1 MKSIYFIAVNYNNAA
16 YSIKYVESILAMN
29 GQQNRKIIIVDNKSN
44 ENDIQFLEQGIKNH
58 PEVTLIKN
66 VKNAGYFRGLNEG
79 LKIINP
85 NEADFV
91 FIGNN
96 DLTFES
102 DFIQKLYQQKFSDE
116 TYAIAPDVVTA
127 NGIHQNPL
135 CQQRMHPLRKWGLR
149 LYYTNY
155 FFGKTIYHITQA
167 IKKATVPN
175 KKMLTPTYIYMGIGA
190 CYILTPHFFKAYQ
203 LLREDVFLW
212 SEEALFAGQ
221 ITEAGGKTWYCPDLI
236 VHHAENTSIKHIPS
250 RLTYSMARE
259 SFLKTFRYY

>member
-16 YSIKYVESILAMN
+16 YSIQYVESILAMKGN
-29 GQQNRKIIIVDNKSN
+29 QNRKIIIVDNKSN
-44 ENDIQFLEQGIKNH
+44 AADVRFLEERIKKH
-58 PEVTLIKN
+58 AEVTLIKN
-66 VKNAGYFRGLNEG
+66 DTNAGYFRGLNAG
-79 LKIINP
+79 LKTINP
-85 NEADFV
+85 KDADFV

-96 DLTFES
+96 DLTFEPE
-102 DFIQKLYQQKFSDE
+102 FIQNLYQQNYSDQ
-116 TYAIAPDVVTA
+116 TFAIAPDVVTA
-127 NGIHQNPL
+127 NGFHQNPL
-135 CQQRMHPLRKWGLR
+135 CTKRMHPLRKWGLR

-155 FFGKTIYHITQA
+155 FFGKTIYHLTQV
-167 IKKATVPN
+167 IKKATIPN
-175 KKMLTPTYIYMGIGA
+175 KKLLTPSYIYMGIGA
-190 CYILTPHFFKAYQ
+190 CYILTPHFFKAYK

-250 RLTYSMARE
+250 RLTYRMARE